1 MTKYEKNI
9 NTKTRKSKEKKNKN
23 KKLLKK
29 IINNS
34 ESELD
39 DIILDN
45 VDTIAEE
52 NIQILIGGAA
62 PIVEPSKFDQV
73 IFGYNKPVDTEG
85 PVDKILNNVKEVVNE
100 VEEVAETAISVGKGI
115 ALKTATDMAGYEGK
129 TPEEIKKEIKEDA
142 QQIKEINNYFKTEDG
157 KESLEEIKKTLNT
170 ATEVIG
176 DSVGELPKQLNESME
191 ELGKAGVEVGVGLA
205 TEIPG
210 VNNFIGLSSMVKG
223 TQNAIEATA
232 NAVKKVADITA
243 HTAED
248 IKKPINEIQNEISE
262 ISDKVDKVT
271 NMKQTIND
279 KMNEEMP
286 KLNDNFMQV
295 DEKTNMGQII
305 NSKMDEEMS
314 NNNSEDNSMQ
324 VGGRLNIFQYGGK
337 KLRKR
342 INATRHA
349 FKNVSKNVT
358 LKRK

>member
-29 IINNS
+29 MINNS

-45 VDTIAEE
+45 VDTIGEE

-170 ATEVIG
+170 ATKVIG

-191 ELGKAGVEVGVGLA
+191 EFGKAGVKVGVGLA

-210 VNNFIGLSSMVKG
+210 VNNFIGLSGMVKG
-223 TQNAIEATA
+223 TQDAIKATTNAIE
-232 NAVKKVADITA
+232 KVANITA
-243 HTAED
+243 DTAED
-248 IKKPINEIQNEISE
+248 IKKPINKIQNEISE
-262 ISDKVDKVT
+262 ISDKVDKT
-271 NMKQTIND
+271 NMGQIIDNQ
-279 KMNEEMP
+279 EMP